1 MVTLQNINFTYR
13 HHAVFNA
20 LNLQLQAGCI
30 YGLLGKNGAGKSTLL
45 NLISGSIFPQ
55 TGTVQVLNQDA
66 THRQKETLQEIFL
79 LNEDNLDYSIT
90 ASEYLKIYAGFYPR
104 FDLAKFYNIADEW
117 QIRYQDKLANL
128 SHGERKKFLIA
139 FALASNC
146 RLILLDEPTNGLDI
160 PAKSTFRSLIANAI
174 NEETCIVISSHQ
186 VRDLE
191 GLIDPVIILENGK
204 IILNASIEQIEDKL
218 YFGLTQTTPE
228 HPQLLYSMPIP
239 AGFAYVAAR
248 QADAEYGA
256 KADLELLFNATI
268 SQTQAINQLFGA
280 QHAN

>member
-1 MVTLQNINFTYR
+1 MVSLKNINFNYNSQP
-13 HHAVFNA
+13 VFNN
-20 LNLQLQAGCI
+20 LNLEIQPGCV

-45 NLISGSIFPQ
+45 NLISGSLFPQ
-55 TGTVQVLNQDA
+55 NGTTQIFQQNITQ
-66 THRQKETLQEIFL
+66 RKKESLQEIFL
-79 LNEDNLDYSIT
+79 LNEDNLDYT
-90 ASEYLKIYAGFYPR
+90 LGTREYLKVYSGFYPR
-104 FDLAKFYNIADEW
+104 FDLAKFYKIADEW

-139 FALASNC
+139 FALATNC

-174 NEETCIVISSHQ
+174 NEETSIIISSHQ

-191 GLIDPVIILENGK
+191 GLIDPVIILDNGK
-204 IILNASIEQIEDKL
+204 IILNQSITQIEDKL
-218 YFGLTQTTPE
+218 YFGLSQTPPE
-228 HPQLLYSMPIP
+228 HEHLLYSMPIP

-248 QADAEYGA
+248 KVDAEYGA

-268 SQTQAINQLFGA
+268 NQTAAINQLFGA
-280 QHAN
+280 AHA